1 MTRLKWFELL
11 TNVQLPDISIAL
23 QERRFRRQGSSC
35 GFELIETSNDKLSA
49 RFIQEEKLTETVV
62 DPFGEEIST
71 SFIRYS
77 HFLFSIVRGREYLL
91 LRVHSGPRSLRVF
104 ISELSSALNGDIAL
118 SEISVNVEA
127 FVAMLRN
134 IPGVRKLKVTQA
146 VFYDVPITE
155 SSTGR
160 VLIASQRNAIE
171 DFKERL
177 SGGRLD
183 RVSISVHFQ
192 DLLVLPIE
200 VGSKGSLKIDPQWED
215 FSLLDAM
222 FFESKKFI

>member
-23 QERRFRRQGSSC
+23 QERRFRRHGSSC
-35 GFELIETSNDKLSA
+35 GFELIEVSSAEVSA

-62 DPFGEEIST
+62 DPFGQEIIT

-77 HFLFSIVRGREYLL
+77 NFLFSIVQGSERLL
-91 LRVHSGPRSLRVF
+91 LRIHSGPRSLRVF
-104 ISELSSALNGDIAL
+104 IGELTSVMNGDIGL
-118 SEISVNVEA
+118 SEMNVNIEA
-127 FVAMLRN
+127 FVTMFRK
-134 IPGVRKLKVTQA
+134 IPNVRKVRVTQA
-146 VFYDVPITE
+146 VFHDVPMTE

-160 VLIASQRNAIE
+160 VLISSQRNAID
-171 DFKERL
+171 DFKQRL

-192 DLLVLPIE
+192 DFLVLPIE
-200 VGSKGSLKIDPQWED
+200 VSSRGSLKIDPQWED
-215 FSLLDAM
+215 FSLLDSM
-222 FFESKKFI
+222 FFESRVFI